1 MQITADNWQ
10 LLSPLLDY
18 ALLLA
23 PTERLAWLAQ
33 QTQLSTGNQAHLARL
48 VLLANAPETDH
59 VFEQLNEIN
68 FTPIP
73 HYNAALGAQSGERVG
88 PYQLLRLLG
97 RGGMA
102 EVWLAR
108 RSDGAYE
115 REVALK
121 LPLAH
126 LPQNMA
132 TVRLLRERNV
142 LAVLEHPSI
151 ARLYDAGVAANGQ
164 PYLAMESVEGE
175 SILSYANRLK
185 LDLKARAR
193 LMSEV
198 LAALHYAH
206 QHLVV
211 HRDLK
216 PSNIVVRSDGRVV
229 LLDFGIAKVLASA
242 TSSSQATE
250 LTHAV
255 GAALTL
261 AYAAPE
267 QLLAEPVTTA
277 SDLYSAGVVL
287 FELLTGVRPFAQAE
301 RSPSSLLQAIET
313 LPVPLK
319 ISGSNDSDAARHG
332 FDTASDWQRAFAG
345 DLAAICARA
354 MRPEPL
360 ARYPSAL
367 SMREDLARYFDDQPV
382 HARAG
387 AGWYRTQKFF
397 ARNRTAVVVSG
408 VALVSAI
415 SFATHAWQKTRDSQA
430 SAARAMA
437 IESVVKNLF
446 DGMNP
451 NGNTPRNFTA
461 KELLDRSRPL
471 LLQAGATDVDA
482 RSKTNLM
489 MGKLYLD
496 IGAFDEA
503 ISLFNTEIAAAR
515 GSGNIRGRVWAQC
528 LLSDAYLDIHKSQ
541 LAYDTM
547 TDARSSL
554 AQLGD
559 PVGRLSAEVEYRLG
573 TAALFLQQSDEAE
586 QRLRDARGMLHTSGE
601 TAVELLANIIV
612 RQATIVRGRGDLIA
626 ASRYFSE
633 AQKLLINTVGMQ
645 LSKDALA
652 IEMLPVSVA
661 LGQFAEALAQAE
673 PLLAQFATRLNP
685 DNPYPLIAA
694 NHYAAALMRLGR
706 LGEAKTQVEWVKN
719 NASAGQSGM
728 LLFSRILDAQISLYS
743 GDAAAAESR
752 FVALLTEDARAPN
765 VTTQSLLK
773 RHLAHG
779 LLQQQKN
786 VEALTLLKD
795 IEATQVKTIRDSA
808 SADIAFTRL
817 LLGVA
822 LMRLGDL
829 SSAQATLTA
838 ARDVLRE
845 KRGATHYSLL
855 LAESYLALISA
866 ATGRLVTDAASL
878 GERVQQELAWQH
890 GGPDLANQLK
900 KLTTGTPQ
908 NQNRSQSQSRSQS
921 KSQSQTPATRVTSVT
936 TPLFVPAL
944 L

>member
-1 MQITADNWQ
+1 M
-10 LLSPLLDY
+10 
-18 ALLLA
+18 
-23 PTERLAWLAQ
+23 
-33 QTQLSTGNQAHLARL
+33 
-48 VLLANAPETDH
+48 
-59 VFEQLNEIN
+59 
-68 FTPIP
+68 
-73 HYNAALGAQSGERVG
+73 
-88 PYQLLRLLG
+88 RLLG

-126 LPQNMA
+126 LPQNIA
-132 TVRLLRERNV
+132 AERLLRERNV

-164 PYLAMESVEGE
+164 PFLAMESVDGE
-175 SILSYANRLK
+175 SILSHANRLK
-185 LDLKARAR
+185 LDLKARAT
-193 LMSEV
+193 LMCEV

-216 PSNIVVRSDGRVV
+216 PSNIMVRSDGRVV

-242 TSSSQATE
+242 TASSQATE
-250 LTHAV
+250 LTYAV

-277 SDLYSAGVVL
+277 SDLYSAGVVM
-287 FELLTGVRPFAQAE
+287 FELLTGARPFAQAE

-319 ISGSNDSDAARHG
+319 ISVNNDTDAARHG
-332 FDTASDWQRAFAG
+332 FATVPDWQRAFAG

-354 MRPEPL
+354 LRPEPV

-408 VALVSAI
+408 VALAGAVALG
-415 SFATHAWQKTRDSQA
+415 AHAWQKTQDSQA

-451 NGNTPRNFTA
+451 NGNTARSFTA

-471 LLQAGATDVDA
+471 LLQAGATHADA

-503 ISLFNTEIAAAR
+503 VSLFTTEIAEARAA
-515 GSGNIRGRVWAQC
+515 GNIRGRVWAQC
-528 LLSDAYLDIHKSQ
+528 LLSDAHLDMHKSQ

-547 TDARSSL
+547 TDARSAL
-554 AQLGD
+554 TQIGD
-559 PVGRLSAEVEYRLG
+559 PAGRLGAEVEYRLG
-573 TAALFLQQSDEAE
+573 TAALFLQRSDEAE
-586 QRLRDARGMLHTSGE
+586 QRLRSARSMLNASGE
-601 TAVELLANIIV
+601 TAIELLANIIV

-633 AQKLLINTVGMQ
+633 AKKLLANTAGMQ

-661 LGQFAEALAQAE
+661 LGQFAEAIAQAE

-694 NHYAAALMRLGR
+694 NHYAAALLRLGR
-706 LGEAKTQVEWVKN
+706 LSEAKTQIEWVKN
-719 NASAGQSGM
+719 NASAGQSA
-728 LLFSRILDAQISLYS
+728 LLFFSRVIDAQISLYS
-743 GDAAAAESR
+743 GNTADAESR
-752 FVALLTEDARAPN
+752 LTALMAEDAKQPSA
-765 VTTQSLLK
+765 TTQNLLK

-779 LLQQQKN
+779 WLQQQKN
-786 VEALTLLKD
+786 VEALTLLND
-795 IEATQVKTIRDSA
+795 IEALQIKAIPDPS
-808 SADIAFTRL
+808 SADIAFTRI

-822 LMRLGDL
+822 FMRQGDL
-829 SSAQATLTA
+829 ARAQATLTL
-838 ARDVLRE
+838 ARDALRE

-866 ATGRLVTDAASL
+866 ALGPPPANAANL
-878 GERVQQELAWQH
+878 AERVQRELSWQH
-890 GGPDLANQLK
+890 GGAELANQLK
-900 KLTTGTPQ
+900 NLSLAP
-908 NQNRSQSQSRSQS
+908 RAPS
-921 KSQSQTPATRVTSVT
+921 AL
-936 TPLFVPAL
+936 TPLYVPAL